1 MRVRIREQPTDKEWT
16 RMRVLSVRIKLVR
29 LFWIFVKKPTLPLF
43 LQSYGSAASFTYT
56 VGDPASFFVKSV
68 YRYAG
73 MSLLA
78 ALISN

>member
-1 MRVRIREQPTDKEWT
+1 MNAHA
-16 RMRVLSVRIKLVR
+16 R
-29 LFWIFVKKPTLPLF
+29 LICENKIGAALLNFVKKPTLPLF

-78 ALISN
+78 ALLSN

>member
-1 MRVRIREQPTDKEWT
+1 MNAHA
-16 RMRVLSVRIKLVR
+16 R
-29 LFWIFVKKPTLPLF
+29 LICENKIGAALLNFVKQPTLPLF

-56 VGDPASFFVKSV
+56 VGDPASFLVKSF

>member
-1 MRVRIREQPTDKEWT
+1 MNAHA
-16 RMRVLSVRIKLVR
+16 R
-29 LFWIFVKKPTLPLF
+29 LICENKIGAALLNFVKKPTLPLF
-43 LQSYGSAASFTYT
+43 LQSYGSAASFTYA
-56 VGDPASFFVKSV
+56 VGNPASFFVKRF

>member
-1 MRVRIREQPTDKEWT
+1 MNAHA
-16 RMRVLSVRIKLVR
+16 R
-29 LFWIFVKKPTLPLF
+29 LICENKIGAALLNFVKKPTLPLF
-43 LQSYGSAASFTYT
+43 LQSSGSAASFTYT
-56 VGDPASFFVKSV
+56 VGDPASFFVKSF

>member
-1 MRVRIREQPTDKEWT
+1 MNAHA
-16 RMRVLSVRIKLVR
+16 R
-29 LFWIFVKKPTLPLF
+29 LICENKIGAALLNFDKKPTLPLF

-56 VGDPASFFVKSV
+56 VGDPASFFVKSF

-73 MSLLA
+73 MRLLA

>member
-1 MRVRIREQPTDKEWT
+1 M
-16 RMRVLSVRIKLVR
+16 
-29 LFWIFVKKPTLPLF
+29 LPLF

-56 VGDPASFFVKSV
+56 VGDPASFFVKSF

>member
-1 MRVRIREQPTDKEWT
+1 MKAHA
-16 RMRVLSVRIKLVR
+16 R
-29 LFWIFVKKPTLPLF
+29 LICENKISAALLNFVKKATLPLF

-56 VGDPASFFVKSV
+56 VGDPASFFVKSF

>member
-1 MRVRIREQPTDKEWT
+1 MNAHA
-16 RMRVLSVRIKLVR
+16 R
-29 LFWIFVKKPTLPLF
+29 LICENKIGAALLNFVKKPTLPLF

-56 VGDPASFFVKSV
+56 VGDPASFFVKSF
-68 YRYAG
+68 YCYAG